1 VSAVGQGGLG
11 QLADGTASPDQPP
24 VNSPPS
30 GHSAGDSETR
40 SRRGGLPLGTASLLM
55 VWAGI
60 IIVFGALEPSTFLS
74 YDTFR
79 SVASAQ
85 AITVVIALALVAPI
99 AANVFDLSVAANM
112 GLSVVL
118 VASLQADLGLPWGL
132 AVVLTLVAGLALG
145 AVNAFVVVTLN
156 VNSFIA
162 TLGSM
167 SILLALTQAITG
179 GNPIVEGISSAFI
192 DLGTGQLFGLT
203 LPFYYMV
210 AIALIL
216 WHFMQFRQTGRY
228 LYATG
233 SNIEAARLAG
243 VRTGR
248 IVTTSLLIS
257 GCIAALAGVIFTMT
271 IGSAAVDAGTP
282 YLLPAFAAAFLG
294 ATQFR
299 AGRVNVPGTVMAVY
313 VLATGIKGLQLA
325 GAAFW
330 VEDLFYGTALI
341 VAVAFSV
348 RAARRRGTGAAT

>member
-1 VSAVGQGGLG
+1 MSSTPGGGTVRQVKDRVEAPPRSSANMEPAREG
-11 QLADGTASPDQPP
+11 SR
-24 VNSPPS
+24 SS
-30 GHSAGDSETR
+30 GRWLRAQ
-40 SRRGGLPLGTASLLM
+40 LGTASLIL
-55 VWAGI
+55 VWIGLI
-60 IIVFGALEPSTFLS
+60 VVFGILEPDTFLT

-112 GLSVVL
+112 SLAVVL
-118 VASLQADLGLPWGL
+118 VAWLQADAGTPWML
-132 AVVLTLVAGLALG
+132 AVLLTLLAGLLVGAFNAL
-145 AVNAFVVVTLN
+145 VVVGLE

-167 SILLALTQAITG
+167 SILMALTQAVTG
-179 GNPIVEGISSAFI
+179 GNPIVQGISPSFI
-192 DLGTGQLFGLT
+192 DLGIGQFLGLS
-203 LPFYYMV
+203 LPFFYMV
-210 AIALIL
+210 TIALIL
-216 WHFMQFRQTGRY
+216 RHFMQHRQTGRF

-243 VRTGR
+243 VRTAR
-248 IVTTSLLIS
+248 IVTISLLIS
-257 GCIAALAGVIFTMT
+257 GGIAALAGVIFTMT
-271 IGSAAVDAGTP
+271 IGSAAVDAGSS

-299 AGRVNVPGTVMAVY
+299 SGRVNVLGTVMAVY

-325 GAAFW
+325 GAPFW
-330 VEDLFYGTALI
+330 VEDLFYGAALI

-348 RAARRRGTGAAT
+348 RAARRRGAGSTA